1 MTERTW
7 LICHRKE
14 CTNDL
19 KRENCRIFTML
30 ALAVEDI
37 EITTEE
43 FRLLMN
49 NKNIKYWKKVFHQGV
64 KKWAVPNLF
73 SVYQL

>member
-1 MTERTW
+1 
-7 LICHRKE
+7 
-14 CTNDL
+14 
-19 KRENCRIFTML
+19 ML